1 MNNLENLNILITG
14 ASGGIGTSLSKAFSS
29 TNANLFLLGSSI
41 EKITML
47 REELPSKENIRFFTV
62 DLSQR
67 ENVNN
72 FCDSIIDEFGGINVV
87 INNAGITQDN
97 IFMRMSDSAWD
108 KVFAI
113 NLDAS
118 MAICRKFIRGMI
130 KNKWGRIV
138 NISSVVASTGNP
150 GQSNYAASKGA
161 LNGLT
166 KSLALEVAT
175 RGVTVNCISPGFI
188 DTAMTAELTD
198 DQKSKIIEKIP
209 MGRMGTGGDIS
220 SLVLFLASN
229 ESSYITG
236 QNIHVNGGMFLG

>member
-1 MNNLENLNILITG
+1 MNNFDDINILITG

-29 TNANLFLLGSSI
+29 TKANLFLLGSSD
-41 EKITML
+41 EKISSL

-62 DLSQR
+62 DLSQK

-72 FCDSIIDEFGGINVV
+72 FCDSIIEEFGGISVV
-87 INNAGITQDN
+87 INNAGITQDSL
-97 IFMRMSDSAWD
+97 FMRMSDSVWD

-118 MAICRKFIRGMI
+118 MSIIRKFIRGMI

-150 GQSNYAASKGA
+150 GQSNYVASKGA

-188 DTAMTAELTD
+188 DTAMTAKLND
-198 DQKSKIIEKIP
+198 DQRSKIIEKIP
-209 MGRMGTGGDIS
+209 MGRMGVGDDIS
-220 SLVLFLASN
+220 SLALFLASN

>member
-1 MNNLENLNILITG
+1 MNNFDNINILITG

-29 TNANLFLLGSSI
+29 TKANLFLLGSSD
-41 EKITML
+41 EKISSL
-47 REELPSKENIRFFTV
+47 REELPSRDNIRFFTV

-72 FCDSIIDEFGGINVV
+72 FCDSIIEEFGGISVV
-87 INNAGITQDN
+87 INNAGITQDSL
-97 IFMRMSDSAWD
+97 FMRMSDSVWD

-118 MAICRKFIRGMI
+118 MAIIRKFIRGMI

-150 GQSNYAASKGA
+150 GQSNYVASKGA

-188 DTAMTAELTD
+188 DTAMTAKLND
-198 DQKSKIIEKIP
+198 DQRSKIIEKIP
-209 MGRMGTGGDIS
+209 MGKMGVGDDIS
-220 SLVLFLASN
+220 SLALFLASN

>member
-1 MNNLENLNILITG
+1 MNNFENINILITG

-29 TNANLFLLGSSI
+29 TNANLFLLGSSD
-41 EKITML
+41 EKISML
-47 REELPSKENIRFFTV
+47 REELPYKENIRFFTV
-62 DLSQR
+62 DLSKR

-72 FCDSIIDEFGGINVV
+72 FCDSIIDEFGGISVV
-87 INNAGITQDN
+87 INNAGITQDSL
-97 IFMRMSDSAWD
+97 FMRMSDSAWD
-108 KVFAI
+108 QVFAI

-118 MAICRKFIRGMI
+118 MAIIRKFIRGMI

-138 NISSVVASTGNP
+138 NISSVVASTGNS
-150 GQSNYAASKGA
+150 GQSNYVASKGA

-188 DTAMTAELTD
+188 DTAMTAKLND
-198 DQKSKIIEKIP
+198 DQRSKIIEKIP
-209 MGRMGTGGDIS
+209 MGRMGTGDDIS
-220 SLVLFLASN
+220 SLALFLASN

-236 QNIHVNGGMFLG
+236 QNIHINGGMFLG

>member
-1 MNNLENLNILITG
+1 MNNFENINILITG

-29 TNANLFLLGSSI
+29 TSANLFLLGSSD
-41 EKITML
+41 EKISML
-47 REELPSKENIRFFTV
+47 REELPYKENIRFFAV
-62 DLSQR
+62 DLSKR

-72 FCDSIIDEFGGINVV
+72 FCGYIIDEFGGISVV
-87 INNAGITQDN
+87 INNAGITQDSL
-97 IFMRMSDSAWD
+97 FMRMSDSAWD
-108 KVFAI
+108 EVFAI

-118 MAICRKFIRGMI
+118 MAIIRKFIRGMI

-138 NISSVVASTGNP
+138 NISSVVASTGNS
-150 GQSNYAASKGA
+150 GQSNYVASKGA

-188 DTAMTAELTD
+188 DTAMTAKLND
-198 DQKSKIIEKIP
+198 DQRSKIIEKIP
-209 MGRMGTGGDIS
+209 MGRMGAGDDIS
-220 SLVLFLASN
+220 SLALFLASD

>member
-1 MNNLENLNILITG
+1 MNNFENINVLITG
-14 ASGGIGTSLSKAFSS
+14 ASGGIGTSLSRAFSS
-29 TNANLFLLGSSI
+29 TKANLFLLGSSD
-41 EKITML
+41 EKISIL

-62 DLSQR
+62 DLSHR

-72 FCDSIIDEFGGINVV
+72 FCDSIIDDFGEISVV
-87 INNAGITQDN
+87 INNAGITQDSL
-97 IFMRMSDSAWD
+97 FMRMSDSVWD

-118 MAICRKFIRGMI
+118 MAIIRKFIRGMI

-150 GQSNYAASKGA
+150 GQSNYVASKGA

-188 DTAMTAELTD
+188 DTAMTAKLND
-198 DQKSKIIEKIP
+198 DQRSKIIEKIP
-209 MGRMGTGGDIS
+209 MGRMGAGSDIS
-220 SLVLFLASN
+220 SLALFLASN

>member
-72 FCDSIIDEFGGINVV
+72 FCDSIIDEFGGISVV

-150 GQSNYAASKGA
+150 GQSNYVASKGA

-229 ESSYITG
+229 QSSYITG

>member
-1 MNNLENLNILITG
+1 MNNFDNINILITG

-29 TNANLFLLGSSI
+29 TKANLFLLGSSD
-41 EKITML
+41 EKISSL
-47 REELPSKENIRFFTV
+47 QEELPSRDNIRFFTV

-72 FCDSIIDEFGGINVV
+72 FCDSIIEEFGGISVV
-87 INNAGITQDN
+87 INNAGITQDSL
-97 IFMRMSDSAWD
+97 FMRMSDSVWD

-118 MAICRKFIRGMI
+118 MAIIRKFIRGMI

-150 GQSNYAASKGA
+150 GQSNYVASKGA

-188 DTAMTAELTD
+188 DTAMTAKLND
-198 DQKSKIIEKIP
+198 DQRSKIIEKIP
-209 MGRMGTGGDIS
+209 MGRMGVGDDIS
-220 SLVLFLASN
+220 SLALFLASN

>member
-1 MNNLENLNILITG
+1 MNNFENINILITG

-29 TNANLFLLGSSI
+29 TSANLFLLGSSD
-41 EKITML
+41 EKISML
-47 REELPSKENIRFFTV
+47 REELPYKENIRFFTV
-62 DLSQR
+62 DLSKR

-72 FCDSIIDEFGGINVV
+72 FCDSIIDEFGGISVV
-87 INNAGITQDN
+87 INNAGITQDSL
-97 IFMRMSDSAWD
+97 FMRMSDSAWD
-108 KVFAI
+108 EVFAI

-118 MAICRKFIRGMI
+118 MAIIRKFIRGMI

-138 NISSVVASTGNP
+138 NISSVVASTGNS
-150 GQSNYAASKGA
+150 GQSNYVASKGA

-188 DTAMTAELTD
+188 DTAMTAKLND
-198 DQKSKIIEKIP
+198 DQRSKIIEKIP

-220 SLVLFLASN
+220 SLALFLASD

>member
-1 MNNLENLNILITG
+1 MNNFDNINILITG

-29 TNANLFLLGSSI
+29 TKANLFLLGSSD
-41 EKITML
+41 EKISSL
-47 REELPSKENIRFFTV
+47 QEELPSRDNIRFFTV

-72 FCDSIIDEFGGINVV
+72 FCDSIIEEFGGISVV
-87 INNAGITQDN
+87 INNAGITQDSL
-97 IFMRMSDSAWD
+97 FMRMSDSLWD

-113 NLDAS
+113 NLNAS
-118 MAICRKFIRGMI
+118 MAIIRKFIRGMI

-150 GQSNYAASKGA
+150 GQSNYVASKGA

-188 DTAMTAELTD
+188 DTAMTAKLND
-198 DQKSKIIEKIP
+198 DQRSKIIEKIP
-209 MGRMGTGGDIS
+209 MGRMGVGDDIS
-220 SLVLFLASN
+220 SLALFLASN

>member
-29 TNANLFLLGSSI
+29 TNANLFLLGSSV
-41 EKITML
+41 EKISML
-47 REELPSKENIRFFTV
+47 QKELPSKKNIKFFTV

-67 ENVNN
+67 ETVSD
-72 FCDSIIDEFGGINVV
+72 FCDSIIDEFGGISVV

-97 IFMRMSDSAWD
+97 ILMRMSDSAWD

-118 MAICRKFIRGMI
+118 MTICRKFIRGMI
-130 KNKWGRIV
+130 KNKWGRII

-150 GQSNYAASKGA
+150 GQSNYVASKGA

-188 DTAMTAELTD
+188 DTAMTAKLTD
-198 DQKSKIIEKIP
+198 EQRSKIIGKIP
-209 MGRMGTGGDIS
+209 MGRMGVGEDIS
-220 SLVLFLASN
+220 SLALFLASN

>member
-1 MNNLENLNILITG
+1 MNNFENLNILITG
-14 ASGGIGTSLSKAFSS
+14 ASGGIGTSLSKTFAS
-29 TNANLFLLGSSI
+29 TNANLFLLGSSD
-41 EKITML
+41 EKISML
-47 REELPSKENIRFFTV
+47 REELPSKESIRFFAV

-72 FCDSIIDEFGGINVV
+72 FCDSIIEEFGGISVV
-87 INNAGITQDN
+87 INNAGITLDN

-113 NLDAS
+113 NLDAT
-118 MAICRKFIRGMI
+118 MAICRKFVRGMV

-150 GQSNYAASKGA
+150 GQSNYVASKGA

-166 KSLALEVAT
+166 KSLAIEVAT

-188 DTAMTAELTD
+188 DTAMTAKLTD

-209 MGRMGTGGDIS
+209 MGRMGAGDDIS
-220 SLVLFLASN
+220 SLALFLASDQ
-229 ESSYITG
+229 SSYITG

>member
-1 MNNLENLNILITG
+1 MNNFENLNILITG
-14 ASGGIGTSLSKAFSS
+14 ASGGIGTSLSKTFAS
-29 TNANLFLLGSSI
+29 TNANLFLLGSSD
-41 EKITML
+41 EKISML
-47 REELPSKENIRFFTV
+47 QEELPSKESIRFFTV

-72 FCDSIIDEFGGINVV
+72 FCDSIIEEFGGISVV
-87 INNAGITQDN
+87 INNAGITLDN

-108 KVFAI
+108 RVFAI

-118 MAICRKFIRGMI
+118 MTICRKFVRGMV
-130 KNKWGRIV
+130 KNKRGRIV

-150 GQSNYAASKGA
+150 GQSNYVASKGA

-166 KSLALEVAT
+166 KSLAIEVAT

-188 DTAMTAELTD
+188 DTAMTAKLTD
-198 DQKSKIIEKIP
+198 DQKLKIIEKIP
-209 MGRMGTGGDIS
+209 MGRMGAGDDIS
-220 SLVLFLASN
+220 SLALFLASD

>member
-1 MNNLENLNILITG
+1 MNNFDNINILITG

-29 TNANLFLLGSSI
+29 TKANLFLLGSSD
-41 EKITML
+41 EKISSL
-47 REELPSKENIRFFTV
+47 QEELPSRDNIRFFTV

-72 FCDSIIDEFGGINVV
+72 FCDSIIEEFGGISVV
-87 INNAGITQDN
+87 INNAGITQDSL
-97 IFMRMSDSAWD
+97 FMRMSDSVWD

-118 MAICRKFIRGMI
+118 MAIIRKFIRGMI

-150 GQSNYAASKGA
+150 GQSNYVASKGA

-188 DTAMTAELTD
+188 DTAMTAKLND
-198 DQKSKIIEKIP
+198 DQRSKIIEKIP
-209 MGRMGTGGDIS
+209 MGKMGVGDDIS
-220 SLVLFLASN
+220 SLALFLASN

>member
-1 MNNLENLNILITG
+1 MNNFDNINILITG

-29 TNANLFLLGSSI
+29 TKANLFLLGSSD
-41 EKITML
+41 EKISIL
-47 REELPSKENIRFFTV
+47 QEELPSRDNIRFFTV

-72 FCDSIIDEFGGINVV
+72 FCDSIIEEFGGISVV
-87 INNAGITQDN
+87 INNAGITQDSL
-97 IFMRMSDSAWD
+97 FMRMSDSVWD

-118 MAICRKFIRGMI
+118 MAIIRKFIRGMI

-150 GQSNYAASKGA
+150 GQSNYVASKGA

-188 DTAMTAELTD
+188 DTAMTAKLND
-198 DQKSKIIEKIP
+198 DQRSKIIEKIP
-209 MGRMGTGGDIS
+209 MGRMGVGDDIS
-220 SLVLFLASN
+220 SLALFLASN

>member
-1 MNNLENLNILITG
+1 MNNFENINILITG
-14 ASGGIGTSLSKAFSS
+14 ATGGIGTSLSKAFSS
-29 TNANLFLLGSSI
+29 TNANLFLLGSSD
-41 EKITML
+41 EKISIL

-62 DLSQR
+62 DLSHR

-72 FCDSIIDEFGGINVV
+72 FCDSIIDDFGEISVV
-87 INNAGITQDN
+87 INNAGITQDSL
-97 IFMRMSDSAWD
+97 FMRMSDSVWD

-118 MAICRKFIRGMI
+118 MAIIRKFIRGMI

-150 GQSNYAASKGA
+150 GQSNYVASKGA

-188 DTAMTAELTD
+188 DTAMTAKLND
-198 DQKSKIIEKIP
+198 DQRSKIIEKIP
-209 MGRMGTGGDIS
+209 MGRMGAGSDIS
-220 SLVLFLASN
+220 SLALFLASN

>member
-1 MNNLENLNILITG
+1 MNNFDNINILITG

-29 TNANLFLLGSSI
+29 TNANLFLLGSSD
-41 EKITML
+41 EKISSL
-47 REELPSKENIRFFTV
+47 QEELPSRDNIRFFTV

-72 FCDSIIDEFGGINVV
+72 FCDSIIEEFGGISVV
-87 INNAGITQDN
+87 INNAGITQDSL
-97 IFMRMSDSAWD
+97 FMRMSDSVWD

-118 MAICRKFIRGMI
+118 MAIIRKFIRGMI

-150 GQSNYAASKGA
+150 GQSNYVASKGA

-188 DTAMTAELTD
+188 DTAMTAKLND
-198 DQKSKIIEKIP
+198 DQRSKIIEKIP
-209 MGRMGTGGDIS
+209 MGRMGVGDDIS
-220 SLVLFLASN
+220 SLALFLASN

>member
-1 MNNLENLNILITG
+1 MNNFDNINILITG

-29 TNANLFLLGSSI
+29 TKANLFLLGSSD
-41 EKITML
+41 EKISSL
-47 REELPSKENIRFFTV
+47 QEELPSRDNIRFFTV

-72 FCDSIIDEFGGINVV
+72 FCDSIIEEFGGISVV
-87 INNAGITQDN
+87 INNAGITQDSL
-97 IFMRMSDSAWD
+97 FMRMSDSVWD

-118 MAICRKFIRGMI
+118 MAIIRKFIRGMI

-138 NISSVVASTGNP
+138 NISSVVATTGNP
-150 GQSNYAASKGA
+150 GQSNYVASKGA

-188 DTAMTAELTD
+188 DTAMTAKLND
-198 DQKSKIIEKIP
+198 DQRSKIIEKIP
-209 MGRMGTGGDIS
+209 MGRMGVGDDIS
-220 SLVLFLASN
+220 SLALFLASN

>member
-1 MNNLENLNILITG
+1 MNNFDNINILITG

-29 TNANLFLLGSSI
+29 TKANLFLLGSSD
-41 EKITML
+41 EKISSL
-47 REELPSKENIRFFTV
+47 QEELPSRDNIRFFTV

-72 FCDSIIDEFGGINVV
+72 FCDSIIEEFGGISVV
-87 INNAGITQDN
+87 INNAGITQDSL
-97 IFMRMSDSAWD
+97 FMRMSDSVWD

-118 MAICRKFIRGMI
+118 MAIIRKFIRGMI

-150 GQSNYAASKGA
+150 GQSNYVASKGA

-188 DTAMTAELTD
+188 DTAMTAKLND
-198 DQKSKIIEKIP
+198 DQRSNIIEKIP
-209 MGRMGTGGDIS
+209 MGRMGVGDDIS
-220 SLVLFLASN
+220 SLALFLASN
-229 ESSYITG
+229 ESNYITG

>member
-1 MNNLENLNILITG
+1 MNNFDNINILITG

-29 TNANLFLLGSSI
+29 TKANLFLLGSSD
-41 EKITML
+41 EKISSL
-47 REELPSKENIRFFTV
+47 QEELPSRDNIRFFTV

-72 FCDSIIDEFGGINVV
+72 FCDSIIEEFGGISVV
-87 INNAGITQDN
+87 INNAGITQDSL
-97 IFMRMSDSAWD
+97 FMRMSDSVWD

-113 NLDAS
+113 NLNAS
-118 MAICRKFIRGMI
+118 MAIIRKFIRGMI

-150 GQSNYAASKGA
+150 GQSNYVASKGA

-188 DTAMTAELTD
+188 DTAMTAKLND
-198 DQKSKIIEKIP
+198 DQRSKIIEKIP
-209 MGRMGTGGDIS
+209 MGRMGVGDDIS
-220 SLVLFLASN
+220 SLALFLASN